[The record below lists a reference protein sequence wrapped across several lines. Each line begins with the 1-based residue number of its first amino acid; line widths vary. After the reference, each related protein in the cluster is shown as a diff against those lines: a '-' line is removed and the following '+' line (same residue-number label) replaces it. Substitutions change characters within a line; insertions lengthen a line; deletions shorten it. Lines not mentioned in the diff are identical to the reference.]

1 MINGLISFVI
11 RCCSRTLS
19 VLESCRSFFCIS
31 LLYNSSFFIVSIL
44 YNRIA
49 ILIFPAC
56 HTAVIII
63 LIFFCCSIRICYRYK
78 PDSVSLWKSENG
90 NTVVKNTY
98 DKEGRVVEQTDA
110 EKGTATFKY
119 GKNSTTTTDNEGN
132 KTVYHYDDQYRTTSI
147 EYPDGTTCEK
157 TYNAENQLASETT
170 AAGTKTYTYDAF
182 GNVPDHN
189 TYLLSCLRRKK

>member
-1 MINGLISFVI
+1 MKALITTVSMGEKDGTTKEYQYDND
-11 RCCSRTLS
+11 SRMTS
-19 VLESCRSFFCIS
+19 Q
-31 LLYNSSFFIVSIL
+31 
-44 YNRIA
+44 
-49 ILIFPAC
+49 
-56 HTAVIII
+56 
-63 LIFFCCSIRICYRYK
+63 K
-78 PDSVSLWKSENG
+78 DENG

-119 GKNSTTTTDNEGN
+119 GKSSTTTTDNEGN

-170 AAGTKTYTYDAF
+170 AAGTKTYTYDTF
-182 GNVPDHN
+182 GNVGWKDSLL
-189 TYLLSCLRRKK
+189 YL

>member
-1 MINGLISFVI
+1 MVEKFLTNMMSRKSDICNRSNGTTKEYKYDDD
-11 RCCSRTLS
+11 SRMTS
-19 VLESCRSFFCIS
+19 
-31 LLYNSSFFIVSIL
+31 
-44 YNRIA
+44 
-49 ILIFPAC
+49 
-56 HTAVIII
+56 
-63 LIFFCCSIRICYRYK
+63 
-78 PDSVSLWKSENG
+78 WKDENG

-119 GKNSTTTTDNEGN
+119 GKSSTTTTDNEGN

-170 AAGTKTYTYDAF
+170 AAGTKLTLMIHLAM
-182 GNVPDHN
+182 
-189 TYLLSCLRRKK
+189 